1 MSSESDFRY
10 IKDGSSDCGN
20 KRGTGRGMRLRVE
33 DDGDRGVP
41 GYSFGPFHPER
52 NIAKFSV
59 SRRSNVP
66 RVSSILI
73 TGQLESFPGPATPFH
88 CKKPLEVDASTV
100 VREASYKE
108 KVYSSST
115 KRYIDLGGWTSEDS
129 TDGHG
134 GI

>member
-1 MSSESDFRY
+1 
-10 IKDGSSDCGN
+10 
-20 KRGTGRGMRLRVE
+20 MRLRGE

-66 RVSSILI
+66 PVSSILI
-73 TGQLESFPGPATPFH
+73 TGQLESFPGPATPFN
-88 CKKPLEVDASTV
+88 CEEPLEVNASTV
-100 VREASYKE
+100 VREAFYKE

-115 KRYIDLGGWTSEDS
+115 KRYIGLGGWTSEDS
-129 TDGHG
+129 ADRYGW
-134 GI
+134 I